1 MEVAAENATLD
12 PREGM
17 ASKKARKAAK
27 QTVRMGEPNLLSTWS
42 KKGGRPRSRA
52 KANIIRELEVREKR
66 PACQTQQ
73 MMSVINA
80 MAPLGPKMSMRI
92 WVTGWPT
99 VLSTVPWKSWMEKR
113 REMIRKKPNTAE
125 TPTDMSTPRGA
136 FQDALL
142 VSSDRW
148 AEAS

>member
-1 MEVAAENATLD
+1 MEVAAENATVD

-17 ASKKARKAAK
+17 ARRKARKAAK
-27 QTVRMGEPNLLSTWS
+27 QMVRMGALNLLSTWS

-92 WVTGWPT
+92 
-99 VLSTVPWKSWMEKR
+99 
-113 REMIRKKPNTAE
+113 
-125 TPTDMSTPRGA
+125 
-136 FQDALL
+136 
-142 VSSDRW
+142 
-148 AEAS
+148 